1 MCGMEIPIGMDP
13 GEANWASGMAREL
26 ITARTIVLRDKQPA
40 IFTEAMQRALSE
52 ALGEDYPVP
61 EALARRVKALI
72 AALSVAGA
80 AAIVAGGEAMEVED
94 GINMPEGEGA
104 DALLKIVAETL
115 ARLADE
121 GQWF

>member
-26 ITARTIVLRDKQPA
+26 ITARTIVLRGAQPV

-52 ALGEDYPVP
+52 ALGEDHPVP
-61 EALARRVKALI
+61 KALTRRVAALI

-80 AAIVAGGEAMEVED
+80 AAIVAGGEAMEIDVR
-94 GINMPEGEGA
+94 MPEGEGA
-104 DALLKIVAETL
+104 DALLKIVAEAL
-115 ARLADE
+115 AKLADE
-121 GQWF
+121 GKWL